1 MTSRVIKLIGEDWFN
16 RIPNDVIEQ
25 EELIQAWK
33 YPELEFMSGLLAFIS
48 LLYQTYEEKKKS
60 LGSELLSD
68 FSKIPAKSDLQE
80 LDQSSILDEGLS
92 PHLSKYTLYERYIL
106 YLLSINTK
114 KEVQS
119 ILDCTPSYMSKVLG
133 RIKSKYLSPKT

>member
-48 LLYQTYEEKKKS
+48 LLYQTYEEKKKN